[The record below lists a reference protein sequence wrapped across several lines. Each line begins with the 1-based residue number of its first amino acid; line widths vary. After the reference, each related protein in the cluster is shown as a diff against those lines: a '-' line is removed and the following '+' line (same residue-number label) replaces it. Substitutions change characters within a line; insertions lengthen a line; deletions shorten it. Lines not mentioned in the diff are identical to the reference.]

1 MTAARRGGVL
11 RISTSGT
18 AERERSRHWHEAI
31 AQAYFPL
38 DLTFRR
44 PESFSGELEEWRL
57 GSVSLSRLRSDPLR
71 YRRLAHHL
79 TGEREECY
87 LVTVPVASEVYFEQ
101 CGKEVFCPPGGLLL
115 ERSHEPYVFSHAEAA
130 DLWVLKITA
139 EALAGQISRPDRFC
153 SMRFDATAG
162 SGALLRDLLDLLPR
176 RLESMSP
183 ELRST
188 VGRQLVDLVALAL
201 KEDGRTLTAGGS
213 SVRAAHLM
221 RIESFVRERLGDADL
236 DPETIAAACQ
246 ISTRYL
252 HELFRDTGR
261 TIAGWIRD
269 LRLDRCRLEL
279 ADPARRR
286 TIAEIAYRAGFSD
299 QAQFSRLFK
308 ARFGASPRDFRVEAA
323 RGGGLE

>member
-1 MTAARRGGVL
+1 ML

-38 DLTFRR
+38 DLQFRR

-57 GSVSLSRLRSDPLR
+57 GSVSLSRLRSDALR

-79 TGEREECY
+79 AGEREECF
-87 LVTVPVASEVYFEQ
+87 LVTVPVTSAVYFEQ
-101 CGKEVFCPPGGLLL
+101 GGRDVLCPPGGLLV
-115 ERSHEPYVFSHAEAA
+115 ERSHEPYVFSHDEAA
-130 DLWVLKITA
+130 DLWVMKISA

-153 SMRFDATAG
+153 SMRFDATTG
-162 SGALLRDLLDLLPR
+162 SGALLRDVLDLLPR
-176 RLESMSP
+176 RLPTMSA
-183 ELRST
+183 ELCST

-213 SVRAAHLM
+213 SVRAAHLL
-221 RIESFVRERLGDADL
+221 RIEAFVRERIGDADL
-236 DPETIAAACQ
+236 DPEAIAAGCQ

-269 LRLDRCRLEL
+269 LRLDRCRAEL
-279 ADPARRR
+279 ADPSRRR

-308 ARFGASPRDFRVEAA
+308 ARFGASPRDYRELILRVPAPSP
-323 RGGGLE
+323 

>member
-1 MTAARRGGVL
+1 ML
-11 RISTSGT
+11 RISTAGT
-18 AERERSRHWHEAI
+18 PAQDRSRHWHEAI

-38 DLTFRR
+38 DLQFRR
-44 PESFSGELEEWRL
+44 PEQFSGELDEWRL
-57 GSVSLSRLRSDPLR
+57 GDVGLSRLRSEPLL
-71 YRRLAHHL
+71 YRRLSHHL
-79 TGEREECY
+79 RGEREECF
-87 LVTVPVASEVYFEQ
+87 LVTVPVRSEVFFAQ
-101 CGKEVFCPPGGLLL
+101 GGKEVRCPPGGLLI
-115 ERSHEPYVFSHAEAA
+115 ERSHEPYVFSHDEAA
-130 DLWVLKITA
+130 DLWVLKISA

-153 SMRFDATAG
+153 SLRFDATAG

-176 RLESMSP
+176 RMEAMSA

-201 KEDGRTLTAGGS
+201 KEDARTLTASGS

-221 RIESFVRERLGDADL
+221 RIEAFVRERIGDADL

-269 LRLDRCRLEL
+269 LRLDRCRAEL
-279 ADPARRR
+279 ADPQRRR

-308 ARFGASPRDFRVEAA
+308 ARFGASPRDWREQAL
-323 RGGGLE
+323 RGRGSG